1 MSKLFLLYNDTTAW
15 FKIVILIVLLLL
27 GLQIYKILNDSDESQ
42 EGFDNLHESFSVKNN
57 TNLYDDFYSSI
68 YDELVYN
75 PIRTQYEISKIMYET
90 KVTPESILLDVG
102 CGTGHL
108 EHGFNQLGIKNII
121 GIDNSPDMIKQS
133 ILTYPKYKF
142 YVADI
147 LDISKPPFTIT
158 KFTHVTCLYFTIYY
172 IENKNIFFKNCYDIL
187 LPGGT
192 LIVHVVDR
200 NNFDPILPS
209 GNPFYILSPQNYAK
223 ERITTTNVDF
233 YGYEYKAKFNLNTN
247 KNTAI
252 FEEKIKDKN
261 TNNVRINEHKL
272 YMETISSILNM
283 ARSVGFIINSKI
295 DMIDCGYDYQYLY
308 IFTKPS

>member
-1 MSKLFLLYNDTTAW
+1 MSKLLLLYKDSSSW
-15 FKIVILIVLLLL
+15 FKVVVFVVLLLL
-27 GLQIYKILNDSDESQ
+27 CVHIYKILNDKDESR
-42 EGFDNLHESFSVKNN
+42 EGFDTLHESFSIKNN

-75 PIRTQYEISKIMYET
+75 PIRTEYEIGKIIYNT
-90 KVTPESILLDVG
+90 KVTPDSILLDVG

-108 EHGFNQLGIKNII
+108 EDGFNRLGYKNII
-121 GIDNSPDMIKQS
+121 GIDKSPDMIKQC
-133 ILTYPKYKF
+133 LQAYPKYNF

-147 LDISKPPFTIT
+147 MDISGKPFDT
-158 KFTHVTCLYFTIYY
+158 KFTHIMCLYFTIYY
-172 IENKNIFFKNCYDIL
+172 IENKNIFFKNCYDLL

-223 ERITTTNVDF
+223 KRITTTDVDF
-233 YGYEYKAKFNLNTN
+233 YGYEYKANFKLHND

-252 FEEKIKDKN
+252 FEEKIKDKK
-261 TNNVRINEHKL
+261 TNNVRINEHNL
-272 YMETISSILNM
+272 YMETIYSILNM
-283 ARSVGFIINSKI
+283 ARSVGFIIHSKI
-295 DMIDCGYDYQYLY
+295 DMIECGYDFQYLY
-308 IFTKPS
+308 MFTKPS